1 MSTSKTIKGLV
12 AAAATALLL
21 TGCATGPTNG
31 TETTASS
38 ASSASTTTTAPESSE
53 YLQDDRVVPSQSYT
67 SSEDPLDEVMRD
79 VASSNGIY
87 LPEGLGS
94 AYALDVCDLL
104 DNGNDVFDVV
114 LIALRDLPEL
124 GLEME
129 EHAFLIGASI
139 GGACPEYEYLV
150 G

>member
-1 MSTSKTIKGLV
+1 MTTSKTIKALV
-12 AAAATALLL
+12 ATAATALLV
-21 TGCATGPTNG
+21 TGCATGTDIGTPTS
-31 TETTASS
+31 TTSTTASS
-38 ASSASTTTTAPESSE
+38 APPTGG

-67 SSEDPLDEVMRD
+67 SSEDRLDQLMRS
-79 VASSNGIY
+79 VASSEGIY

-94 AYALDVCDLL
+94 AYAQDVCDLL
-104 DNGNDVFDVV
+104 DNGNDVYDVV

-124 GLEME
+124 GLEAE
-129 EHAFLIGASI
+129 EHAFLVGASI